1 MLGFAAPV
9 ENNRELGVALELK
22 EDESCGWAPAR
33 DAAHKLVHGSV
44 PERGHA
50 SVCPEGIRGPWQT
63 STWMKAS
70 SLPSVRASCW
80 WSAADCWAAMA
91 EDFARHRDAGC
102 SWQAWTKV
110 WLAVRR
116 PS

>member
-1 MLGFAAPV
+1 
-9 ENNRELGVALELK
+9 
-22 EDESCGWAPAR
+22 
-33 DAAHKLVHGSV
+33 
-44 PERGHA
+44 
-50 SVCPEGIRGPWQT
+50 
-63 STWMKAS
+63 MKAS

-91 EDFARHRDAGC
+91 EDFARHRDPRC